1 MTQQATA
8 GNTVRV
14 HYVGTLDN
22 GERFDTSVGGDPLEF
37 TLGAGQVIPG
47 FEEAISGMEVGET
60 KQVRIPAEQAYGP
73 YRDEM
78 VLELPREQLP
88 DDVELEIGQQVQMQQ
103 GEHIF
108 MVTVEKIGE
117 DAITFNANHP
127 LAGEAL
133 NFELRLVEIQ

>member
-37 TLGAGQVIPG
+37 TLGSGQVIPG

-88 DDVELEIGQQVQMQQ
+88 DNVQLEIGQQVQMQQ

-108 MVTVEKIGE
+108 VVTVEKIDE

>member
-60 KQVRIPAEQAYGP
+60 KQVGCKFLQILKDSSYIQA
-73 YRDEM
+73 
-78 VLELPREQLP
+78 
-88 DDVELEIGQQVQMQQ
+88 
-103 GEHIF
+103 
-108 MVTVEKIGE
+108 
-117 DAITFNANHP
+117 
-127 LAGEAL
+127 LAFKAL
-133 NFELRLVEIQ
+133 FARCVCVWFS

>member
-108 MVTVEKIGE
+108 VVTVEKIGE

>member
-8 GNTVRV
+8 GSTVRV

-60 KQVRIPAEQAYGP
+60 KQVRIPAEEAYGP

-78 VLELPREQLP
+78 ILELPREQLP
-88 DDVELEIGQQVQMQQ
+88 GDVELEIGQQVQMQQ

-108 MVTVEKIGE
+108 VVRVEKIGDE
-117 DAITFNANHP
+117 AITFNANHP

-133 NFELRLVEIQ
+133 NFDLRLVEIQ

>member
-37 TLGAGQVIPG
+37 TLGTGQVIPG

-73 YRDEM
+73 YREEM
-78 VLELPREQLP
+78 ILEMPREQLP
-88 DDVELEIGQQVQMQQ
+88 SDVELQVGQQVQMQQ
-103 GEHIF
+103 GGHVF
-108 MVTVEKIGE
+108 VVRVEEIGAE
-117 DAITFNANHP
+117 SITFNANHP

-133 NFELRLVEIQ
+133 NFDLRLVEIR

>member
-47 FEEAISGMEVGET
+47 FEEAITGMEVGET

-88 DDVELEIGQQVQMQQ
+88 SDVELEIGQQVQMQQ
-103 GEHIF
+103 GEHVF
-108 MVTVEKIGE
+108 VVTVEKIGE
-117 DAITFNANHP
+117 DTITFNANHP

-133 NFELRLVEIQ
+133 NFDLRLVEIQ